1 MDLIHKVLNLAVP
14 LLTFI
19 GLLFFLPPFLIYKFI
34 SFMRRS
40 KSIENMAGKVVLIT
54 GASSGIG
61 EHLAYEYAKRGA
73 RLALADRREDRL
85 PGVADKTRGL
95 GSPDAI
101 VLPADVSILEHCN
114 RLVNETVNHFGQL
127 DHLVNN
133 AGVLQSGSFEDWTQG
148 QFSKL
153 VSIMDI
159 NFWGSVYCT
168 HFSLPH
174 LRKSKGKIVVISS
187 CATWFSTPKFGF
199 YNASKAALTCFFETL
214 RAELGSD
221 IGITIV
227 SPGVIES
234 EMTRSSQFL
243 SQVRSNLTPSKSTE
257 GCTKAIVD
265 SACRGDRCLT
275 EPAWVRFGFWLRVFC
290 PELLEKLFQ
299 LLATKKN
306 PAGTSIKDD

>member
-1 MDLIHKVLNLAVP
+1 
-14 LLTFI
+14 
-19 GLLFFLPPFLIYKFI
+19 
-34 SFMRRS
+34 
-40 KSIENMAGKVVLIT
+40 MAGKVVLIT
-54 GASSGIG
+54 GASSVC
-61 EHLAYEYAKRGA
+61 KRGA
-73 RLALADRREDRL
+73 RLALAARREDRL
-85 PGVADKTRGL
+85 QGVADKARGL

-133 AGVLQSGSFEDWTQG
+133 AGVLQVGSFEDWTQG

-187 CATWFSTPKFGF
+187 SSTWFSTPKFGF
-199 YNASKAALTCFFETL
+199 YNASKAALICFFETL

-227 SPGVIES
+227 SPGLIES
-234 EMTRSSQFL
+234 EMTGSSQFL
-243 SQVRSNLTPSKSTE
+243 SQ
-257 GCTKAIVD
+257 AIVD
-265 SACRGDRCLT
+265 SACRGDMYLT
-275 EPAWVRFGFWLRVFC
+275 EPAWVKFGFWLRVFC
-290 PELLEKLFQ
+290 PELLEKLLQ
-299 LLATKKN
+299 LMATKTN

>member
-1 MDLIHKVLNLAVP
+1 MDLIHKVLNVAVP
-14 LLTFI
+14 LLTFT
-19 GLLFFLPPFLIYKFI
+19 GLLFFLPLFLIYKFI

-40 KSIENMAGKVVLIT
+40 KSIENMGGKVVLIT

-73 RLALADRREDRL
+73 RLALAARREDRL
-85 PGVADKTRGL
+85 RAVADKARGL

-133 AGVLQSGSFEDWTQG
+133 AGVLQAGSFEDWTQG

-168 HFSLPH
+168 HFSLPY

-187 CATWFSTPKFGF
+187 FASWFSAPKCGF
-199 YNASKAALTCFFETL
+199 YNVRNYILTCFFETL

-234 EMTRSSQFL
+234 EMTGSSQFL
-243 SQVRSNLTPSKSTE
+243 SQVRSNLMPSKSTE

-265 SACRGDRCLT
+265 RAWRGDMYLT
-275 EPAWVRFGFWLRVFC
+275 EPAWVKFGFWLRVFC

-299 LLATKKN
+299 LMATKKN